1 MKNKVV
7 DHLRCIWMYYPEVV
21 YEKDNP
27 KCNKTTFYDC
37 IPVPIQEHFIS
48 ASLKGYSGR
57 LKQLSHVGST
67 VSIGLGDG
75 KYDTLL
81 L

>member
-1 MKNKVV
+1 
-7 DHLRCIWMYYPEVV
+7 MYFPDVF

-27 KCNKTTFYDC
+27 KCNKTTFYDG
-37 IPVPIQEHFIS
+37 IPVPIQEHFLS
-48 ASLKGYSGR
+48 AGVKEHNGR
-57 LKQLSHVGST
+57 HKQLSHVGETT